1 MSTLQAYQT
10 TLIARAMEVGAL
22 QFGTFTLKSG
32 RISPYF
38 INAGLIADGPTLD
51 TLSSAYATTIA
62 TSLKE
67 ASSASGQPGLPEF
80 DIIFGPAYKGIPF
93 AACTA
98 LLLHRD
104 HGIDVGFAYDRKEAK
119 DHGEGGV
126 MVGAPVKGKRVLV
139 LDDVATSGKAI
150 RGAIDNVIREG
161 GNVVGAV
168 LLLDREEV
176 GREGKSMVEEVEGL
190 VGGVGRVSAILK
202 MRHLISWLETHGK
215 TDELKSMQLYWDQYG
230 VKDA

>member
-1 MSTLQAYQT
+1 MSSLSTYQT
-10 TLIARAMEVGAL
+10 ELIERGMAVGAL
-22 QFGTFTLKSG
+22 KFGTFTLKSG

-38 INAGLIADGPTLD
+38 FNAGLIADGAALD
-51 TLSSAYATTIA
+51 TLCSAYASTVA
-62 TSLKE
+62 ASLK
-67 ASSASGQPGLPEF
+67 ASAAGQPGIPEF

-93 AACTA
+93 GACTA

-104 HGIDVGFAYDRKEAK
+104 HGVDVGFAYDRKEAK

-161 GNVVGAV
+161 GEVVGAV

-176 GREGKSMVEEVEGL
+176 GREGQSMIEEVEKL
-190 VGGVGRVSAILK
+190 VGGTGRVTTILK
-202 MRHLISWLETHGK
+202 MRHLMAWLEAHGK
-215 TDELKSMQLYWDQYG
+215 TEELKSMQLYRDEYG
-230 VKDA
+230 VKDV